1 MRKVFDLRI
10 GWALAI
16 FAFLDLVCVGLGM
29 GVPIFC
35 ILFGLPVG
43 WYIAR
48 RVTTRPLRVGQLLGK
63 VLVGAGL
70 TSAFTFMVMGL
81 LWGRCVVM
89 LFDPL
94 ADLANFG
101 IPLILYDPKASFIGW
116 LVLMI
121 VISPFLQLLMTLFGA
136 YLTLLWRLGRD
147 PGIGEERVGPA

>member
-1 MRKVFDLRI
+1 VHNVFALRI
-10 GWALAI
+10 GWVLAI

-43 WYIAR
+43 WYIALR
-48 RVTTRPLRVGQLLGK
+48 ITTRPRQVGQMLDK
-63 VLVGAGL
+63 VLAGAAL
-70 TSAFTFMVMGL
+70 TSTFTFVVMGL
-81 LWGRCVVM
+81 LWGRYVVM

-101 IPLILYDPKASFIGW
+101 IPLILYDPTASFIGW

-121 VISPFLQLLMTLFGA
+121 LISPFLQLLMTLFGA
-136 YLTLLWRLGRD
+136 HLTLLWRLRRGA
-147 PGIGEERVGPA
+147 GIGEERVGPA